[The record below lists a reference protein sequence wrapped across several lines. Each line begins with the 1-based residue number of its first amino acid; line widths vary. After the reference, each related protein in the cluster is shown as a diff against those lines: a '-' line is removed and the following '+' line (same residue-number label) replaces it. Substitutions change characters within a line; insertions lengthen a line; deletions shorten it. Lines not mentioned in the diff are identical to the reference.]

1 MRVDLTALRPLV
13 FLVRIWRADT
23 TPAGFRAAVRA
34 IDSES
39 VVSFES
45 AGALGDYLAEQAM
58 SATAAPEDPGD
69 AREPT

>member
-1 MRVDLTALRPLV
+1 MDLTARRPLL
-13 FLVRIWRADT
+13 FLVRIWQADT
-23 TPAGFRAAVRA
+23 TPAGFRAALRA
-34 IDSES
+34 IDGES
-39 VVSFES
+39 VVAFES